1 MKFLIDAQL
10 PTKLAVLF
18 RHHGYD
24 AIHTVELPHKNR
36 TTDMEINRI
45 TMREKRI
52 LISKDRDF
60 IESLMVVDMPYKLLY
75 VNTGNITN
83 LMLFRLFDDTF
94 TLIIE
99 SFGSSRMVELTQK
112 QLMIRK

>member
-1 MKFLIDAQL
+1 MKFLIDPQL
-10 PTKLAVLF
+10 PTKLALLF
-18 RHHGYD
+18 RDRGYD
-24 AIHTVELPHKNR
+24 AIHTVEPPHKNR

-45 TMREKRI
+45 TMKEKRI

-83 LMLFRLFDDTF
+83 LMLFSLFDDTF

-99 SFGSSRMVELTQK
+99 AFGSNRMIELTHK
-112 QLMIRK
+112 